1 MNDVI
6 FADGSN
12 VREPFFVLEGGQSFD
27 LRSLVLVC
35 EIIEKLV
42 KDNDLGSLAAKSN
55 DLSLK
60 QHKPIVKKPQQEVN
74 KSKLQE
80 A

>member
-1 MNDVI
+1 MI

-42 KDNDLGSLAAKSN
+42 KDNDLGSLAAKSG
-55 DLSLK
+55 DLTLK

-74 KSKLQE
+74 K
-80 A
+80 